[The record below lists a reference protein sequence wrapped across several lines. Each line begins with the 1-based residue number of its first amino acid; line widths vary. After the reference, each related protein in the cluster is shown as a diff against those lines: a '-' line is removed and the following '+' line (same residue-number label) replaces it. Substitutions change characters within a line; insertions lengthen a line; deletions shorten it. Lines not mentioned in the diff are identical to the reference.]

1 VIAQLLRAG
10 LLEGRSLLAAH
21 AEGAGEGSVAFSVR
35 DACAAVGAAAS
46 ACALP
51 LNAQADGE
59 EQRIEAAVAAAVG
72 ERALDVLVLD
82 GGALFTRAG
91 LVGALQAVWNASRAV
106 AQRSFIVGEGGQL
119 ILIAPPPSAGEHAR
133 AAAAGLENLAR
144 TLSIEWA
151 RYTVTA
157 VAIAPGS
164 DTTAGEVAALVA
176 YLASPAGAYFS
187 GCLIDLRGVGTLGEA
202 PAPVPR

>member
-1 VIAQLLRAG
+1 MR
-10 LLEGRSLLAAH
+10 
-21 AEGAGEGSVAFSVR
+21 GEGSFAVSVR
-35 DACAAVGAAAS
+35 EVCAALGAAAT

-51 LNAQADGE
+51 LDAQADGQ

-72 ERALDVLVLD
+72 ERVLDVLVLD
-82 GGALFTRAG
+82 GGALFARAG
-91 LVGALQAVWNASRAV
+91 LVDALQAVWNATRAV
-106 AQRSFIVGEGGQL
+106 AQRSFIAGEGGRL
-119 ILIAPPPSAGEHAR
+119 LLIAPPPSAGEHAR

-151 RYTVTA
+151 RYAVTA
-157 VAIAPGS
+157 VAIAPGG
-164 DTTAGEVAALVA
+164 DTTAGEVGALAA

-202 PAPVPR
+202 PAPSRAPRPHANS